1 MSYIQT
7 SDTTCRTC
15 GGTGFVYRGR
25 TMRHEIVHKRDGIT
39 AREIKTSR
47 LRDLCP
53 ECMGSGVHIAREV
66 QRTPWELA
74 FEILNSK

>member
-7 SDTTCRTC
+7 TNTTCRTC
-15 GGTGFVYRGR
+15 CGTGFVFRGR
-25 TMRHEIVHKRDGIT
+25 TLLHEIVSKRDGIT
-39 AREIKTSR
+39 KRESTTSR

-53 ECMGSGVHIAREV
+53 ECLGSGVTLPREV

-74 FEILNSK
+74 FQIVGSK

>member
-7 SDTTCRTC
+7 TDTACRTC
-15 GGTGFVYRGR
+15 GGTGFIYRGR
-25 TMRHEIVHKRDGIT
+25 TMRHEILRTRDGIT
-39 AREIKTSR
+39 TREIATSR

-53 ECMGSGVHIAREV
+53 ECLGSGVHIPREV

-74 FEILNSK
+74 FEILNPK

>member
-7 SDTTCRTC
+7 TDTTCRTC
-15 GGTGFVYRGR
+15 GGTGFIFRGR
-25 TMRHEIVHKRDGIT
+25 TMKHEIVRARDGIT
-39 AREIKTSR
+39 TREIRSSR

-53 ECMGSGVHIAREV
+53 ECLGSGATIPREV

-74 FEILNSK
+74 FQILKPK